1 MPSLQAARA
10 GACDASVVVGDCVHA
25 VQVDDRQRL
34 AAVDKSAAHL
44 IVGGGGGGGSSQ
56 ALQQLRA
63 LAESLPSPPAAA
75 VASAAIMDDL
85 D

>member
-1 MPSLQAARA
+1 MQSLQAARA
-10 GACDASVVVGDCVHA
+10 GECDASVVVGDCVHA

-34 AAVDKSAAHL
+34 AAVDKSAAHP
-44 IVGGGGGGGSSQ
+44 IGSSQ